1 MTDTKLKEKEAAECD
16 QEPTAAMSCSE
27 GPAVVDT
34 EGRGQTDRGG
44 TRAWLLQAVR
54 KNSLFTG
61 EDELM

>member
-1 MTDTKLKEKEAAECD
+1 MNIGILRGAQAMTDRKLKEKEAAERD

-44 TRAWLLQAVR
+44 TRHGCSR
-54 KNSLFTG
+54 P
-61 EDELM
+61 

>member
-44 TRAWLLQAVR
+44 TRAWLL
-54 KNSLFTG
+54 
-61 EDELM
+61 